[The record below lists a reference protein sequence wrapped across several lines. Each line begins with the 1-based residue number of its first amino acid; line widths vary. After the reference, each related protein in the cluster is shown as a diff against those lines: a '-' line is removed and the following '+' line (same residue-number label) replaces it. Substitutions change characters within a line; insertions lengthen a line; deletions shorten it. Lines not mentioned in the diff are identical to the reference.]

1 MHREARARVLLQ
13 TANLMDEFV
22 EAFLI
27 QEATDVGMPY
37 RDFHGP
43 SSALRLPVCDR
54 NTGGD
59 AQLPA
64 GGAARRSRWR

>member
-1 MHREARARVLLQ
+1 MHREARARVLLH

-27 QEATDVGMPY
+27 HEATVMGIPY

-43 SSALRLPVCDR
+43 S
-54 NTGGD
+54 
-59 AQLPA
+59 
-64 GGAARRSRWR
+64 